1 MFNKVLIANRGEI
14 AVRIIRTLKRLGIG
28 SVAVYSDADRHSLAV
43 DLADEAIALGGDAPA
58 DSYLRSDKILVA
70 ARQCGADAIIPGYG
84 FLSENASFAEQCAE
98 AGITFVG
105 PTPSQLRQFGLKHEA
120 RALASAANVP
130 LTPGSGLLDS
140 VAHALEEAKRV
151 GFPLM
156 LKSTAGGGDRKSVV

>member
-70 ARQCGADAIIPGYG
+70 ARQCGADAIIPG
-84 FLSENASFAEQCAE
+84 
-98 AGITFVG
+98 
-105 PTPSQLRQFGLKHEA
+105 
-120 RALASAANVP
+120 
-130 LTPGSGLLDS
+130 
-140 VAHALEEAKRV
+140 
-151 GFPLM
+151 
-156 LKSTAGGGDRKSVV
+156 